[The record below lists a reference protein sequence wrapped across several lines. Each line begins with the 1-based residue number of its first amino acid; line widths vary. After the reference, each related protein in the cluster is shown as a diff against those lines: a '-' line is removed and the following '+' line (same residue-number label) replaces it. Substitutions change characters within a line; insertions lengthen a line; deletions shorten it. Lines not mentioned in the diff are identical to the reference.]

1 MPSIDSAPVK
11 IDYDAYLSWESK
23 NRQRSGLKALRPYFD
38 RPGMISLGGGYPHPE
53 TWPVNGMT
61 LSLPFV
67 GKSVFVPGYE
77 GASPDKLLPLA
88 EYVSPLKSEPLNPDL
103 TRELQYGTG
112 FGAPHFLSW
121 LKEHV
126 SRVHNPPYADWDV
139 LNTAGNTDGVDG
151 VLRSCV
157 DRGDS
162 ILLEEFAYPGVL
174 TGAASAGIKCVGVP
188 MDGDGITATALDTIM
203 AEWDEA
209 ERGSPRPKLL
219 LLVPTCSNPTGA
231 TVPVYR
237 KREIYAVCR
246 KWSLLIIEDDPYY
259 FLQIRPDG
267 AASRPIPSF
276 LSMDVDGRVI
286 RVDSF
291 SKIVAPGSRCG
302 WLTGPSALIGKIMN
316 SREGSTQSPSGF
328 SVAAITAILRAWG
341 SHEGFES
348 RYLPHI
354 SEIYSKRCLLFIS
367 FLEKYVPRA
376 AAEWPEGSGGM
387 FLWLRLKIDSHPS
400 FVPSPNGNN
409 GDNGDSG
416 DSGDAHHL
424 AGSSPSPDEI
434 AQKVFESLIE
444 EGVLTAPSKLF
455 KAPGGPEWSKDEQA
469 DRVFVRLSFSFPAR
483 DEMEEGVKRL
493 GRALRKEW
501 KLD

>member
-77 GASPDKLLPLA
+77 GASPDTLLPLA
-88 EYVSPLKSEPLNPDL
+88 EHTTPLKFEPLNPDL

-126 SRVHNPPYADWDV
+126 SRIHNPPYADWEV

-157 DRGDS
+157 DRGES

-174 TGAASAGIKCVGVP
+174 TGAASTGIKCVGVP
-188 MDGDGITATALDTIM
+188 MDGDGITATALDTILE
-203 AEWDEA
+203 EWDEA
-209 ERGSPRPKLL
+209 ERGSHRPKLL
-219 LLVPTCSNPTGA
+219 LLVP
-231 TVPVYR
+231 
-237 KREIYAVCR
+237 
-246 KWSLLIIEDDPYY
+246 
-259 FLQIRPDG
+259 
-267 AASRPIPSF
+267 
-276 LSMDVDGRVI
+276 
-286 RVDSF
+286 
-291 SKIVAPGSRCG
+291 
-302 WLTGPSALIGKIMN
+302 
-316 SREGSTQSPSGF
+316 PSGF

-367 FLEKYVPRA
+367 SLEKYVPRA

-400 FVPSPNGNN
+400 FTPSSN
-409 GDNGDSG
+409 GDNGNSR
-416 DSGDAHHL
+416 DADHH
-424 AGSSPSPDEI
+424 AGSAPSPDEI

-455 KAPGGPEWSKDEQA
+455 KTPGGPEWSKDEQA
-469 DRVFVRLSFSFPAR
+469 DSVFLRLSFSFPAR